1 MCKLR
6 EMKNANHTARASG
19 RDDKSLVATVSRPGL
34 FLFQNRKFSCI
45 HCATGFGEMRPGQ
58 TAEAINRVHFVASS
72 LATWHRR
79 METEMHAT
87 LTSTGT

>member
-1 MCKLR
+1 MR
-6 EMKNANHTARASG
+6 NTNETARASG
-19 RDDKSLVATVSRPGL
+19 RDGKRLVATVSKPDL
-34 FLFQNRKFSCI
+34 FLFQNREFSCI
-45 HCATGFGEMRPGQ
+45 HCDTGFSEMRPGQ
-58 TAEAINRVHFVASS
+58 TAEAINMFYFVASR